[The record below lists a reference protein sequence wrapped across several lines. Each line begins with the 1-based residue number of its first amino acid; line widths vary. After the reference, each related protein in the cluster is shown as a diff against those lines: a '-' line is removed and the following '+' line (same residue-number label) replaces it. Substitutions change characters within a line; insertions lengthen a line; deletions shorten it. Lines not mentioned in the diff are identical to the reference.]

1 MEIKNKKCKVCGV
14 EFKPFRTFQNCC
26 SEAHT
31 RQLAEEKKKVKE
43 ERGQTKKKSDRLLKL
58 ELAKIT
64 FNAFIRER
72 DRGKPC
78 ICCGKPL
85 GENYQAGHAFSGGGH
100 SNVLFDEDNVHAQR
114 FDCNNDRAGN
124 VTEYFVRLE
133 KHLGATGFELLRAR
147 AYEAKSWTVEE
158 LDAIIKYYREKTKE
172 LKAR

>member
-1 MEIKNKKCKVCGV
+1 MQIKNKKCKVCGV
-14 EFKPFRTFQNCC
+14 EFKPFRSFQNCC
-26 SEAHT
+26 SEAHA
-31 RQLAEEKKKVKE
+31 RKYQQEKNEKKK
-43 ERGQTKKKSDRLLKL
+43 ERLGAATKSTRLLKL

-64 FNAFIRER
+64 FNAFIKER

-78 ICCGKPL
+78 LCCGKPL
-85 GENYQAGHAFSGGGH
+85 GEDYQAGHAFSGGGH
-100 SNVLFDEDNVHAQR
+100 SAVLFDEDNVHAQR
-114 FDCNNDRAGN
+114 FDCNNDKAGN

-147 AYEAKSWTVEE
+147 AYEVKSWTVEE